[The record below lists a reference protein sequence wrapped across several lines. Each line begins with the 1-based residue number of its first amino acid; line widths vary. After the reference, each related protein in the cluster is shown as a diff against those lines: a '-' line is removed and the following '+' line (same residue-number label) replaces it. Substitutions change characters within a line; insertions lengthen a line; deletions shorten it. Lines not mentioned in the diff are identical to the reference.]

1 MPCPHYPSLEI
12 RTRHASSLRV
22 ITLLC
27 THQITSLRKHLRF
40 NEFAVS
46 PPRIRGGAGG
56 GVGFLPHVA
65 AIVENPGGVA
75 ADVTAR
81 RLRFELMELIGVRR
95 IRRVFDRF
103 CPAILH

>member
-46 PPRIRGGAGG
+46 PPRIRAGG
-56 GVGFLPHVA
+56 EVRSLPDVA